1 MVANASIGWTWTE
14 KAALWALLGF
24 TLVAVL
30 GYGVYGL
37 HPQFIPPSEFG
48 FKLFAISFQ
57 LFARIHIG
65 LAALVLFLVL
75 FRRLGTTWVLP
86 FGLVYGLS
94 FCAEHIGTGYGVPFG
109 GYEYTG
115 LLGAKLGG
123 RVPFLIPISWF
134 LMALPS
140 WVLARHAL
148 RGPEQALGRIALA
161 SMWLVVWDLA
171 LDPAMSFLTPYWM
184 WEDPGSY
191 YGMPL
196 INLLGWYVTGVALM
210 AVIEG
215 FSSRVRWVDL
225 DTRWMAAYYCAML
238 AMPLGMLI
246 AAGLWLG
253 VVVTLVA
260 VASASW
266 LTALLGGRETAGR
279 VEPASSPGGARV

>member
-1 MVANASIGWTWTE
+1 
-14 KAALWALLGF
+14 
-24 TLVAVL
+24 
-30 GYGVYGL
+30 
-37 HPQFIPPSEFG
+37 
-48 FKLFAISFQ
+48 
-57 LFARIHIG
+57 
-65 LAALVLFLVL
+65 
-75 FRRLGTTWVLP
+75 
-86 FGLVYGLS
+86 
-94 FCAEHIGTGYGVPFG
+94 
-109 GYEYTG
+109 
-115 LLGAKLGG
+115 
-123 RVPFLIPISWF
+123 
-134 LMALPS
+134 
-140 WVLARHAL
+140 
-148 RGPEQALGRIALA
+148 
-161 SMWLVVWDLA
+161 MWLVVWDLA